1 MIDDFFKLATEN
13 LKRRKLRS
21 ALTILGI
28 FISIATIFVLI
39 SLSLGLNDAIKAE
52 FQQLGSDKFFIEPK
66 GQAGGPGSGGA
77 VQLTTKDVD
86 IIKKVNGVNEVT
98 YDIVA
103 NAKIEFNNQARYFMV
118 AGFPLDTTDL
128 IVSSVGYK
136 IDEGRFLKKGDV
148 GKIMVGSGY
157 KGNFFKRP
165 VKVGDKLTINGKDFK
180 IVGIL
185 QSVGSPTDD
194 NLVYMPEDDF
204 RTLFNIPQRID
215 QIIIQVK
222 AGDNLEVVA
231 NATKKKLENFRG
243 VTDKTIDFSISTP
256 EELLKSVGTILNVI
270 TAFLLG
276 VAGISLLVG
285 AIGIANTMYTSVLER
300 TKEIGTMKAIGAKN
314 SDILWIFVIESGML
328 GIVGGVI
335 GIIFGYIIGKI
346 VEYVAAVSLG
356 TNLLRIATPWYL
368 IVGCLLFAFLIGA
381 FSGFFPARNASKIK
395 PADTLRYE

>member
-165 VKVGDKLTINGKDFK
+165 VKVGDKLSINGKDFK